1 MSQKQGVILNTPA
14 RKVFASQLHNDNIH
28 TDSSSQ
34 VWVQGIVVLVSADG
48 NDLFLDDGTGII
60 QANGVTKIVKD
71 LFIQKGAYSTLYL
84 PYIIKVPIIF
94 SFCFMYANQAF
105 SQTLKTGHPEGM
117 FSHKIK

>member
-14 RKVFASQLHNDNIH
+14 RKVFASQLHNDSIH
-28 TDSSSQ
+28 ADSSDQ

-71 LFIQKGAYSTLYL
+71 LFIQKGDYSTLY
-84 PYIIKVPIIF
+84 IRHIF
-94 SFCFMYANQAF
+94 NSSYYFQFLVCKLGKPACVLYYNIFLNDKLF
-105 SQTLKTGHPEGM
+105 SQ
-117 FSHKIK
+117 